1 MVISPRLVKLYKGKE
16 LPSYIGIISTY
27 KDPQKTNQWKV
38 SGGVLIYISLD
49 VVLELMVQKSGDHQ
63 LGLVVY
69 QIIYKGLHC
78 GESRRLATPKF
89 GGD

>member
-1 MVISPRLVKLYKGKE
+1 M
-16 LPSYIGIISTY
+16 GIISTY

-49 VVLELMVQKSGDHQ
+49 VVLELMVQKSGDRQ

-69 QIIYKGLHC
+69 QIIHKGLHR
-78 GESRRLATPKF
+78 GESRWLATPKF
-89 GGD
+89 GGDSDTGPW